1 MYNRKWFRIKNK
13 RIENFFLIL
22 ILIIA
27 FAIPVHGTDVY
38 IIKKELN
45 PVPVEPGEDM
55 VLEVY
60 LQ

>member
-1 MYNRKWFRIKNK
+1 MYNGKWYRIKNK
-13 RIENFFLIL
+13 RIAIFFLTL
-22 ILIIA
+22 VLIIV
-27 FAIPVHGTDVY
+27 FAIPVHGADVH

-60 LQ
+60 